1 MHVVTEQLIGLGEG
15 ETPRA
20 RTLEEVLA
28 RIVERDARE
37 RSASEILRDGLDQL
51 GPEEITRL
59 REERERLRSHLE
71 GPEVPVEPSRHEQE
85 RAAELLAAAQRRVA
99 QLEAGTEERG
109 RFGKTR
115 TVIDEPALM
124 QARGTVAER
133 TRTLDAV
140 TERAERWERWRAG
153 SREDQALARDV
164 DRALASVVNH
174 DGRDDRALDLAREQ
188 DLHRDYGWE
197 R

>member
-1 MHVVTEQLIGLGEG
+1 
-15 ETPRA
+15 
-20 RTLEEVLA
+20 
-28 RIVERDARE
+28 
-37 RSASEILRDGLDQL
+37 
-51 GPEEITRL
+51 
-59 REERERLRSHLE
+59 
-71 GPEVPVEPSRHEQE
+71 
-85 RAAELLAAAQRRVA
+85 
-99 QLEAGTEERG
+99 
-109 RFGKTR
+109 
-115 TVIDEPALM
+115 M

-140 TERAERWERWRAG
+140 TERAERWDRWRAG
-153 SREDQALARDV
+153 SREDQALTRDV